1 MSTSQR
7 VKQILCTSSVILLT
21 HPDAIKHINEHMK
34 PAMISKIHTT
44 DPSSMAG
51 AAVWNKDD
59 DAKQLTGDNAIPMEK
74 LIIEFSEPIDIDKFS
89 TFINGTGDTA
99 TDLSASITKIGLP
112 GGQAKAPGE
121 IPVVGKSLED
131 TPRGKPFKNPAV
143 TAPKNGVQIEHVEN
157 PKTTHTEVIA
167 TYAVPIEKKIPP
179 AKSLEDAIDN
189 LEEVP
194 PEETHQVVAETSE
207 EVLEI
212 IKKDIKPKKL
222 AALAEEVSKTREV
235 LLLLEGRLYVEQ
247 NKNKRAK
254 MKKYQ
259 ELYKNK
265 LRKALEAQTEIKE
278 IPDNENSS
286 T

>member
-34 PAMISKIHTT
+34 PAMISKIHRT

-59 DAKQLTGDNAIPMEK
+59 EPKQLTADHAIPMEK
-74 LIIEFSEPIDIDKFS
+74 LIIEFSEPIDIDGFS

-121 IPVVGKSLED
+121 IPIVGKSLED

-143 TAPKNGVQIEHVEN
+143 TAPKNGVQIEHVKN
-157 PKTTHTEVIA
+157 LKTSHREVIG
-167 TYAVPIEKKIPP
+167 TYAVPEEKKIPP

-189 LEEVP
+189 LEKVT
-194 PEETHQVVAETSE
+194 PEETRQVVAETIE
-207 EVLEI
+207 EALEI
-212 IKKDIKPKKL
+212 IQKDIKPKKL

-254 MKKYQ
+254 INEKI
-259 ELYKNK
+259 LVYKNK
-265 LRKALEAQTEIKE
+265 LRKALNVQTQIKE